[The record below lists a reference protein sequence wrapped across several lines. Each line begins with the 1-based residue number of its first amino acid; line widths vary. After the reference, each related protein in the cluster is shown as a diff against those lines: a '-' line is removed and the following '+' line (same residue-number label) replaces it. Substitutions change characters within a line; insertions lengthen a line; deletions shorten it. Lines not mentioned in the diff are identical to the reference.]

1 MIKFFRKIR
10 YDLIEKNKT
19 GKPAL
24 PAGRYFKYA
33 IGEILLVVIG
43 ILIALQINNWNENRK
58 IQVEEIILL
67 TNIHVDLQKTLEEL
81 ESAIDFNKSTID
93 EIVKI
98 EHYSKNKL
106 PYSDELDYSF
116 GVLPYF
122 YASFITNS
130 TYKSLQATGL
140 GILKNDSLKD
150 RIVTMYDVDLENIL
164 DYNQD
169 ENQNKSDIVAPF
181 YAKNLRY
188 LDKSVYDAKPNNY
201 EDLIKD
207 TEFLNILSMVKR
219 TRKRGIE
226 RYANVITPLK
236 NLIDELNKELYSRRK
251 L

>member
-19 GKPAL
+19 GK
-24 PAGRYFKYA
+24 YFKYA

-58 IQVEEIILL
+58 IQVEEIKLL

-81 ESAIDFNKSTID
+81 ESAIEFNKSTVD

-140 GILKNDSLKD
+140 GILKNNSLKD
-150 RIVTMYDVDLENIL
+150 RIVTMYDVDFENIL

-207 TEFLNILSMVKR
+207 TEFLNILSIIKR
-219 TRKRGIE
+219 TRKRGVE